1 MDGVVTM
8 AYRVFFADSSPS
20 ALKMLHMAFQDSNYD
35 LYTSHDGREVLDLIR
50 QVRPDAVVL
59 GLILPHA
66 DGFELALRFREIPE
80 FQKTPLILLLPALA
94 DLDTTRLSELDF
106 DEVVLKPFDSE
117 ELAHKIR
124 TLISGTRDP
133 QSLPEEPGP
142 IRPEIS
148 DTQDIPALLQTGEAN
163 MGDEISRRIK
173 LEVLDMEREL
183 EKRIAARVKGEIKA
197 WLQFDYLEDSKK

>member
-1 MDGVVTM
+1 M

-20 ALKMLHMAFQDSNYD
+20 ALKALHMAFQDSHYD
-35 LYTSHDGREVLDLIR
+35 LYTSQDGGEVLDLIR

-59 GLILPHA
+59 GLALPKM

-80 FQKTPLILLLPALA
+80 FQKTPLILVQPALA
-94 DLDTTRLSELDF
+94 DLDSTRLAELAY
-106 DEVVLKPFDSE
+106 DELVIKPFDSE

-142 IRPEIS
+142 IRSENS
-148 DTQDIPALLQTGEAN
+148 DTADIPLLQQTGEPN
-163 MGDEISRRIK
+163 SDDEIVSRIK
-173 LEVLDMEREL
+173 SEVLDMEREL

-197 WLQFDYLEDSKK
+197 WLQFDYFEESKK